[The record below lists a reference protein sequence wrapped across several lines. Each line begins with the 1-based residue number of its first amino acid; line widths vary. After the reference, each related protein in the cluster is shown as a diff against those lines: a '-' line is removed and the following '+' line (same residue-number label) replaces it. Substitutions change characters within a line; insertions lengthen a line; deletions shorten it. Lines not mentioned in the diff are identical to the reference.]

1 MVSIIY
7 LRTSQRQI
15 RIRYIKNN
23 NINNN
28 KNRYKTMNKGEFVK
42 HLATQHSITQEEAN
56 KAIDMFTSSVTSA
69 LAGGDEVSLV
79 GFGNFSVS
87 KVESRPGRNPKTG
100 ETIQIKAYN
109 QPKFK
114 TGQKLK
120 DAVNDK

>member
-1 MVSIIY
+1 
-7 LRTSQRQI
+7 
-15 RIRYIKNN
+15 
-23 NINNN
+23 
-28 KNRYKTMNKGEFVK
+28 MNKGEFVK
-42 HLATQHSITQEEAN
+42 HLATQHSVTQDEAN

-69 LAGGDEVSLV
+69 LAGGDEVSLI

-87 KVESRPGRNPKTG
+87 KMASRPGRNPKTG

-114 TGQKLK
+114 SGQKLK